1 VKKQWLV
8 KYFLGVL
15 IILFTFF
22 VGGRVYSG
30 ELADR
35 IVAIVND
42 DCVTLSELDESL
54 KPYLRNIDQGNYP
67 PDVAR
72 TMRFDVRQKV
82 LNGLIDQKLS
92 GQEAKKMGIS
102 VDKDEVDQYLERTK
116 NENFMTEED
125 LKKALKAQGFTWEG
139 YRQQLADQILRVKLI
154 NLEVKSRIAVTDEEI
169 KDYYENHQADY
180 AGVKQY
186 HLGSVVVRVLPEATD
201 EEVAAAEER
210 ARAIEMT
217 LKTGAEGAF
226 DDLAQRFSGDE
237 SITSGDLGLFLLDEL
252 SEQIRDMVSG
262 MKAGDVTPVIEAP
275 HGYQILVVLE
285 ITETPGKSLEEVKGE
300 IHEKLYQE
308 FVEEKYEAYVK
319 KLRKRSYV
327 KVMQ

>member
-1 VKKQWLV
+1 VKKQLLF
-8 KYFLGVL
+8 KYFLSVL
-15 IILFTFF
+15 IILFIFF
-22 VGGRVYSG
+22 GEGRVYSG

-54 KPYLRNIDQGNYP
+54 KPYLRNIDQGDYP

-102 VDKDEVDQYLERTK
+102 VDKEEVDQYFERTK
-116 NENFMTEED
+116 NDNFMTEED

-139 YRQQLADQILRVKLI
+139 YREQVKDQILRVKLI

-180 AGVKQY
+180 AGIKQY
-186 HLGSVVVRVLPEATD
+186 HLGSVVVRVFPEATD

-210 ARAIEMT
+210 AKSIEMT
-217 LKTGAEGAF
+217 LKTGAEGTF

-237 SITSGDLGLFLLDEL
+237 SITSGDLGLFSLDEL

-262 MKAGDVTPVIEAP
+262 MKAGDITPVIEAP

-319 KLRKRSYV
+319 RLRKRSYV